1 MGPKEID
8 RQLMMDYLQGT
19 CSASQLR
26 QIREYLYDIDYRESL
41 ENFLREEWEATSAA
55 PQAALPGIDH
65 QYEKFMSRNRPAGVS
80 RSRAV
85 TRKMFR
91 VAAVAAAIILLAL
104 SLWLLR
110 PARPGRTK
118 GEPSVQWTVFHNEPG
133 KRQTLLLP
141 DSSIVYLGTAS
152 TLKYDPAYNST
163 HRRLFLEGE
172 AYFIVKHA
180 GRYPFIVRTGD
191 ISTVDIGTEF
201 DIRYYPGRPAIEVS
215 VAKGK
220 VEVHSAKEGGNGRIV
235 ALEQGKGLRY
245 DSLTARSMV
254 SDIPDTALVGAWRR
268 GILSFR
274 RRPMKEVTDEL
285 ERFYGVSIR
294 YVQPSLRDI
303 LLTTL
308 LDNNT
313 LEDALEIVA
322 VTAGVRYSRKGNT
335 VFLEEIK

>member
-26 QIREYLYDIDYRESL
+26 QIREYLYDKDYRESL
-41 ENFLREEWEATSAA
+41 ENFLREEWEETIASPGAT
-55 PQAALPGIDH
+55 LPGIES
-65 QYEKFMSRNRPAGVS
+65 QYEKFMSRNRPAGIS

-91 VAAVAAAIILLAL
+91 ATAVAAAIILLAL
-104 SLWLLR
+104 SIWLLQ
-110 PARPGRTK
+110 PARSGRTK
-118 GEPSVQWTVFHNEPG
+118 GDTSVQWTVFHNEPG
-133 KRQTLLLP
+133 KRQTFLLP
-141 DSSIVYLGTAS
+141 DSSIVYLGSAS
-152 TLKYDPAYNST
+152 TLKYDPGYNST
-163 HRRLFLEGE
+163 NRRLILEGE
-172 AYFIVKHA
+172 AFFIVKHG
-180 GRYPFIVRTGD
+180 GRHPFIVRTGD

-201 DIRYYPGRPAIEVS
+201 NIRYYPGRSAIEVS

-220 VEVHSAKEGGNGRIV
+220 VEVHSAKEGGNGRIA

-245 DSLTARSMV
+245 DSLTARSTV

-274 RRPMKEVTDEL
+274 KRPLKEVTDEL

-294 YVQPSLRDI
+294 YVQPALGDI

-313 LEDALEIVA
+313 LEDALEIVT
-322 VTAGVRYSRKGNT
+322 VTAGVHYTRKGNT